1 MGADGHHAAMHIGKW
16 RVVVLFVCE
25 LTLLWFKCADSG
37 GKICTALFA
46 LLVAVDVDKSGK

>member
-1 MGADGHHAAMHIGKW
+1 MHIGKW